1 MKRWT
6 VCYTEKRIMEVIVEA
21 DTQEE
26 AEGIVID
33 GGADYDSSVELDAE
47 VLDIN
52 SSEFYHDSEI
62 SEEDDE

>member
-6 VCYTEKRIMEVIVEA
+6 VCYSEKRLMEIIIEA

-26 AEGIVID
+26 AEDIVMD
-33 GGADYDSSVELDAE
+33 GGADYDSAVELDAE

-52 SSEFYHDSEI
+52 NSEFLDDSDP
-62 SEEDDE
+62 EEDDE